1 MNAKKVRIAAAKERA
16 KQLFEKHSSE
26 ESDSESSSV
35 SVVVKLQK
43 ELAELKKQMESKDNG
58 NSDATL

>member
-1 MNAKKVRIAAAKERA
+1 MNAKKARIAAAKERA

-43 ELAELKKQMESKDNG
+43 ELAEVIKEADG
-58 NSDATL
+58 V

>member
-1 MNAKKVRIAAAKERA
+1 MNARKVRIAPAKERA